1 MLSLI
6 SFIIVVVGGLN
17 WLCIGMLQYDFVAG
31 MFGSQANIF
40 SRIVYVIVGLMTV
53 YMIFLAIKYKGKVI
67 GGGAGINFAFWKK
80 KKQNK
85 TTSSN
90 NDSNKIDGQDQKS
103 TDNKADGTNL
113 GHTQTSDLPSAT
125 TTNTQALNMSK
136 DYSTSSNTDDEI
148 R

>member
-53 YMIFLAIKYKGKVI
+53 YMIFLAIRYKGKVI
-67 GGGAGINFAFWKK
+67 GGEGKINFAFWKK
-80 KKQNK
+80 KKKDTANEHDDV
-85 TTSSN
+85 TTKQATQPTLAHSNVQDNSTDTISTTNDNVNVSN
-90 NDSNKIDGQDQKS
+90 NHNNDID
-103 TDNKADGTNL
+103 N
-113 GHTQTSDLPSAT
+113 
-125 TTNTQALNMSK
+125 NM
-136 DYSTSSNTDDEI
+136 
-148 R
+148 